1 MWRDTFEKE
10 DREWFRSLVDLYR
23 PRAKV
28 LEEFPRQS
36 RIFLT
41 DHVEFDPTAVEKFL
55 KDETVRGH
63 LRRLADRL
71 AALPEF
77 NHHSI
82 EEAVRGLANELGVKP
97 GVLMNPARVALTGQS
112 VAPGLFDVMVLFGRE
127 NTVQRLR
134 LS

>member
-1 MWRDTFEKE
+1 M
-10 DREWFRSLVDLYR
+10 
-23 PRAKV
+23 
-28 LEEFPRQS
+28 
-36 RIFLT
+36 
-41 DHVEFDPTAVEKFL
+41 
-55 KDETVRGH
+55 
-63 LRRLADRL
+63 LAERL